1 MHMNRFYSKG
11 NKTWQIK
18 EYSGLVELQFYY

>member
-1 MHMNRFYSKG
+1 MNRFYSKG
-11 NKTWQIK
+11 NQTWQIK